1 MDELPLA
8 QVPWTALDFEGAG
21 ELPGHT
27 DVPIQAGLAQ
37 ATGIT
42 RPEASHFYRSFIAA
56 NRPVALA
63 ARKVHGI
70 TDQDLAGAPEM
81 ASLWPE
87 FKGRLQGRV
96 LVAHN
101 ASVERRYLRAFPG
114 HGFGPWIDTLPLA
127 RRFYP
132 QLPNHRLGDLVATFD
147 LAEPLNELCPN
158 LHWHDALYDAAA
170 ALLFLQH
177 LIRSAGLEDQPLRVL
192 LKR

>member
-1 MDELPLA
+1 MEDLPLA

-21 ELPGHT
+21 DLPGQA
-27 DVPIQAGLAQ
+27 DVPIQAGLVQ
-37 ATGIT
+37 AHGVQL
-42 RPEASHFYRSFIAA
+42 PEEQQLYRTFIAA

-70 TDQDLAGAPEM
+70 SDRDLDGAPEL
-81 ASLWPE
+81 AALWPT
-87 FKGRLQGRV
+87 FKTQLQGRV
-96 LVAHN
+96 LIAHN

-132 QLPNHRLGDLVATFD
+132 QLSSHRLGDLVATFQ
-147 LAEPLNELCPN
+147 LEAALEQLCPD

-177 LIRSAGLEDQPLRVL
+177 LIRTAGLENQPLRL
-192 LKR
+192 LLNR